1 LAGVLVLGASVNG
14 KPAVSKTATEGS
26 IPSAPGSGFCAVRTM
41 NKIVSFLKEV
51 YVELTKVTWLAR
63 KDVVRSTI
71 AVSFVVILVAIYVNV
86 IDMGLNIFIKSIIG
100 GR

>member
-1 LAGVLVLGASVNG
+1 
-14 KPAVSKTATEGS
+14 
-26 IPSAPGSGFCAVRTM
+26 M
-41 NKIVSFLKEV
+41 NKIKSFLKEV
-51 YVELTKVTWLAR
+51 YEELTKVSWLAR

-71 AVSFVVILVAIYVNV
+71 AVSFVVILVAIYVSL